1 MVLPSQPV
9 SELTSGQISRLTKLY
24 QKVGYLIDETLEKWV
39 KDFRYEFQPDREI
52 QIWEEMAIVFEKYNK
67 THPLSFAQRRDVL
80 KRLIQLV
87 GGEELQDPV
96 SIELVKLFKQE
107 QASRF
112 CIRPHKPQASWGNI
126 DSAMFAHI
134 YREYVKR
141 HPVGIHDSKVQGR
154 GDAEMGRRGEIIQT
168 GIETPPEPEYEPLN
182 LRYSGGE
189 RPLGAIAPDFG
200 SNSLRVPASP
210 TPRVFFDELFVT
222 LMRLME
228 GKTPASELGQE
239 LLKIWEDLQQ
249 AGEQDFNPDDIKD
262 ERQKR
267 KRAVVNRPGQKK
279 FKHQLMKAYG
289 GCCSITGC
297 SVEAVLQAAH
307 IIPYLGTKTD
317 HPSNGLLLR
326 VDIHKLFDIHY
337 LSINPKTNR
346 VEMADVLKNTVYWEI
361 AGQALRIPKSKTE
374 RPNSNALSKHYQVFE
389 SRWFKNA

>member
-1 MVLPSQPV
+1 MTMTASLKEPTWRVKALDLSTGEVTIKQIPLSQMVFPSQPV
-9 SELTSGQISRLTKLY
+9 SELTCDQISRLTKLY
-24 QKVGYLIDETLEKWV
+24 QKVGYLIDETLELWIN
-39 KDFRYEFQPDREI
+39 DFRYEFQPDREI
-52 QIWEEMAIVFEKYNK
+52 QIWEEMATVFEKYNK
-67 THPLSFAQRRDVL
+67 THPLSFAQRREVL
-80 KRLIQLV
+80 NRLIQIV
-87 GGEELQDPV
+87 GGEEPLDPG
-96 SIELVKLFKQE
+96 SRELVKLFKQE

-112 CIRPHKPQASWGNI
+112 WIRPHKPSASWGNI
-126 DSAMFAHI
+126 DSAMFASI

-141 HPVGIHDSKVQGR
+141 HPVGIH
-154 GDAEMGRRGEIIQT
+154 ENI
-168 GIETPPEPEYEPLN
+168 
-182 LRYSGGE
+182 
-189 RPLGAIAPDFG
+189 
-200 SNSLRVPASP
+200 
-210 TPRVFFDELFVT
+210 DELFVT

-228 GKTPASELGQE
+228 GKPPASELGQE
-239 LLKIWEDLQQ
+239 LLKIWEYLHQ
-249 AGEQDFNPDDIKD
+249 AQEQDFNPDDIKD

-297 SVEAVLQAAH
+297 SVEAVLNAAH

-346 VEMADVLKNTVYWEI
+346 VEMAEVLKNTVYWELR
-361 AGQALRIPKSKTE
+361 GQLLRMPKSKTE
-374 RPNSNALSKHYQVFE
+374 RPNHNALSKHYQVFE

>member
-1 MVLPSQPV
+1 MTSSLKEPTRRVKALDLSTGEVTIKQIPLSQMVFPSQPV
-9 SELTSGQISRLTKLY
+9 SLLTGDQISRLTKLY
-24 QKVGYLIDETLEKWV
+24 QKVGYLIDETLELWV

-52 QIWEEMAIVFEKYNK
+52 QIWEEMATVFEKYNK

-80 KRLIQLV
+80 NRLIQIV

-96 SIELVKLFKQE
+96 SRELVKLFKQE

-112 CIRPHKPQASWGNI
+112 FIRPHKPQASWGNI
-126 DSAMFAHI
+126 DSAMFASI

-141 HPVGIHDSKVQGR
+141 HPVGVHENID
-154 GDAEMGRRGEIIQT
+154 D
-168 GIETPPEPEYEPLN
+168 
-182 LRYSGGE
+182 
-189 RPLGAIAPDFG
+189 
-200 SNSLRVPASP
+200 
-210 TPRVFFDELFVT
+210 LFVT

-228 GKTPASELGQE
+228 GKTPSSELGQE
-239 LLKIWEDLQQ
+239 LLKIWEYLQQ
-249 AGEQDFNPDDIKD
+249 AKEQDFNPDDIKD

-297 SVEAVLQAAH
+297 SVESVLNAAH

-346 VEMADVLKNTVYWEI
+346 VEMADVLKNTVYWELR
-361 AGQALRIPKSKTE
+361 GQLLRMPKSKIE
-374 RPNSNALSKHYQVFE
+374 RPNYNALSKHYQVFE
-389 SRWFKNA
+389 SRWFKNV